1 MIGFTLACLDLRLL
15 RDFPLASTH
24 SLLSSVL
31 SGFTREPTSARRRRN
46 VLSRAC
52 SLAAEPLERRD
63 LLAAFLKIEGIVGD
77 STDPG
82 HDDWILINAATP
94 IFRSIPGGAVDQ
106 QRPRGETS
114 LGEVTFTR
122 QLDRSSPQLME
133 ACALGKF
140 NKTIVAHF
148 TTLARGTEVPY
159 LTYEFHNLAFASYA
173 VHAES
178 SGPAMTT
185 ETLKL
190 TYKSAELRS
199 FRVNPDTGEQTNEV
213 LIVQAPPTVGLSST
227 TVAEKSRAG
236 TVVGR
241 LSTPHGYTNEKYTY
255 KFVPGAGSRDNGA
268 FKIVGDEL
276 RTRFPLNYNA
286 RKSYSIRVQSTAS
299 DGSFVVKTFT
309 IGVVKAPAAVGPRA
323 FALQR

>member
-1 MIGFTLACLDLRLL
+1 MV
-15 RDFPLASTH
+15 STR
-24 SLLSSVL
+24 SLLPSVL
-31 SGFTREPTSARRRRN
+31 SGFTREPTPARRRRN

-63 LLAAFLKIEGIVGD
+63 LLAAFLKIEGIAGD

-82 HDDWILINAATP
+82 HDDWILIRAATP

-133 ACALGKF
+133 ACALGRF
-140 NKTIVAHF
+140 NENIVVHF
-148 TTLARGTEVPY
+148 TIPVSGTEVPY
-159 LTYEFHNLAFASYA
+159 LTYEFHDLAFASYA

-241 LSTPHGYTNEKYTY
+241 LSTPHGYTNETY
-255 KFVPGAGSRDNGA
+255 AYKLVAGAGSRDNGV

-276 RTRFPLNYNA
+276 RTRFPLNYAA

-299 DGSFVVKTFT
+299 DGSTVVKTFT
-309 IGVVKAPAAVGPRA
+309 IGVVKAAAAVRQQA
-323 FALQR
+323 FVLHR

>member
-1 MIGFTLACLDLRLL
+1 M
-15 RDFPLASTH
+15 ASTR
-24 SLLSSVL
+24 SLLPSVL
-31 SGFTREPTSARRRRN
+31 SGFTREPTPTRRRRN

-52 SLAAEPLERRD
+52 RLAAEPLERRD

-77 STDPG
+77 STDP
-82 HDDWILINAATP
+82 DYPDWILINAATP
-94 IFRSIPGGAVDQ
+94 VFRSIPGSARDQ
-106 QRPRGETS
+106 QRPMGEES
-114 LGEVTFTR
+114 RGEVTFTR

-140 NKTIVAHF
+140 NHNVVVHF
-148 TTLARGTEVPY
+148 TQTILSHGTEVPFTKATLSRGTEVPY
-159 LTYEFHNLAFASYA
+159 LTYEFKNLSFASYGI
-173 VHAES
+173 HAEAS
-178 SGPAMTT
+178 DPAKAT

-199 FRVNPDTGEQTNEV
+199 FQVNPDTGEQTNEV

-227 TVAEKSRAG
+227 TVAEKRPAG

-268 FKIVGDEL
+268 FKIVGNEL
-276 RTRFPLNYNA
+276 RTRFPLNHAA
-286 RKSYSIRVQSTAS
+286 RKSYSIRVRSTAS
-299 DGSFVVKTFT
+299 DGSFVERSFT
-309 IGVVKAPAAVGPRA
+309 IGVVKAPTAVRQHA
-323 FALQR
+323 FVLR

>member
-1 MIGFTLACLDLRLL
+1 M
-15 RDFPLASTH
+15 ASTR
-24 SLLSSVL
+24 SLLPSVL
-31 SGFTREPTSARRRRN
+31 SGFTREPTPTRLRRN

-52 SLAAEPLERRD
+52 RLAAEPLERRD
-63 LLAAFLKIEGIVGD
+63 LLAAFLKIDGIVGD

-82 HDDWILINAATP
+82 YPEWILIDAAMP
-94 IFRSIPGGAVDQ
+94 VFRSIPGGAVDQ
-106 QRPRGETS
+106 QRQKGETS
-114 LGEVTFTR
+114 LGDVTFTR
-122 QLDRSSPQLME
+122 QLDKSSPKLME

-140 NKTIVAHF
+140 NKKVVVEF

-159 LTYEFHNLAFASYA
+159 LTYEFHNLSFASYGI
-173 VHAES
+173 HAES
-178 SGPAMTT
+178 SGPAKTT

-199 FRVNPDTGEQTNEV
+199 YQVNPNTGEQTNEV

-241 LSTPHGYTNEKYTY
+241 LSTPYGYTNEKYTY
-255 KFVPGAGSRDNGA
+255 KFVPGAGSQDNGA

-276 RTRFPLNYNA
+276 RTRFPLNYAA

-309 IGVVKAPAAVGPRA
+309 IGVVKAPAAVRQQA
-323 FALQR
+323 FVLRR

>member
-1 MIGFTLACLDLRLL
+1 M
-15 RDFPLASTH
+15 ASTR
-24 SLLSSVL
+24 SLLPSVL
-31 SGFTREPTSARRRRN
+31 SGFTREPTPTRLRRN

-52 SLAAEPLERRD
+52 RLAAEPLERRD
-63 LLAAFLKIEGIVGD
+63 LLAAFLKIDGIVGD

-82 HDDWILINAATP
+82 YPEWILIDAAMP
-94 IFRSIPGGAVDQ
+94 VFRSIPGGAVDQ
-106 QRPRGETS
+106 QRQKGETS
-114 LGEVTFTR
+114 LGDVTFTR
-122 QLDRSSPQLME
+122 QLDKSSPKLME

-140 NKTIVAHF
+140 NKKVVVEF

-159 LTYEFHNLAFASYA
+159 LTYEFHNLSFASYGIY
-173 VHAES
+173 AES
-178 SGPAMTT
+178 SGPAKTT

-199 FRVNPDTGEQTNEV
+199 YQVNPNTGEQTNEV

-241 LSTPHGYTNEKYTY
+241 LSTPYGYTNEKYTY
-255 KFVPGAGSRDNGA
+255 KFVPGAGSQDNGA

-276 RTRFPLNYNA
+276 RTRFPLNYAA

-309 IGVVKAPAAVGPRA
+309 IGVVKAPAAVRQQA
-323 FALQR
+323 FVLRR

>member
-1 MIGFTLACLDLRLL
+1 M
-15 RDFPLASTH
+15 ASTR
-24 SLLSSVL
+24 SLLPSVL

-94 IFRSIPGGAVDQ
+94 IFRSIPRGAVDQ

-122 QLDRSSPQLME
+122 QMNKDSPRLME

-140 NKTIVAHF
+140 NKNIVVEFTIPVS
-148 TTLARGTEVPY
+148 GIEVPY
-159 LTYEFHNLAFASYA
+159 LKYEFRNLAFASYA

-178 SGPAMTT
+178 SGPETTT

-255 KFVPGAGSRDNGA
+255 KLVPGAGSRDNGA

-323 FALQR
+323 FALHR

>member
-1 MIGFTLACLDLRLL
+1 MGSA
-15 RDFPLASTH
+15 
-24 SLLSSVL
+24 SSVV
-31 SGFTREPTSARRRRN
+31 SSVVSVPREPAPARRRRN

-63 LLAAFLKIEGIVGD
+63 LLAAFLKIEGIAGD

-82 HDDWILINAATP
+82 HDDWILIRAATP
-94 IFRSIPGGAVDQ
+94 IFRSIPGSAVDQ

-122 QLDRSSPQLME
+122 QVDRTSPKLME

-140 NKTIVAHF
+140 NTNIVVEFTIPV
-148 TTLARGTEVPY
+148 RGIEVPY
-159 LTYEFHNLAFASYA
+159 LKYEFQDLSFASYA
-173 VHAES
+173 LHAES
-178 SGPAMTT
+178 SGPATTT
-185 ETLKL
+185 ETLTL

-213 LIVQAPPTVGLSST
+213 CIVQAPPTVGLSST
-227 TVAEKSRAG
+227 TVADKSRAG

-255 KFVPGAGSRDNGA
+255 KLVPGAGSRDNGV

-276 RTRFPLNYNA
+276 RTRVPLNYSV

-299 DGSFVVKTFT
+299 DGSFVVNTFT
-309 IGVVKAPAAVGPRA
+309 IGVVKAPAAVRQQA
-323 FALQR
+323 FVLHR

>member
-1 MIGFTLACLDLRLL
+1 
-15 RDFPLASTH
+15 
-24 SLLSSVL
+24 
-31 SGFTREPTSARRRRN
+31 
-46 VLSRAC
+46 
-52 SLAAEPLERRD
+52 LAAEPLERRD

-82 HDDWILINAATP
+82 YPEWILIDAAMP
-94 IFRSIPGGAVDQ
+94 VFRSIPGGAIDQ
-106 QRPRGETS
+106 QRTKGERS
-114 LGEVTFTR
+114 LGDVTFTR
-122 QLDRSSPQLME
+122 QLDKSSPKLME

-140 NKTIVAHF
+140 NKEILVEF
-148 TTLARGTEVPY
+148 TTLVRGKEVPY
-159 LTYEFHNLAFASYA
+159 LTYEFHNLSFASYGI
-173 VHAES
+173 HAES
-178 SGPAMTT
+178 SGPAKTT

-199 FRVNPDTGEQTNEV
+199 FQVNPDTGEQTHEV

-241 LSTPHGYTNEKYTY
+241 LSTPYGYTNEKYTY
-255 KFVPGAGSRDNGA
+255 KFVPGAGSQDNGA

-276 RTRFPLNYNA
+276 RTRFPLNYAA

-309 IGVVKAPAAVGPRA
+309 IGVLKAPAAIRQQA
-323 FALQR
+323 FVLR

>member
-1 MIGFTLACLDLRLL
+1 M
-15 RDFPLASTH
+15 ASTR
-24 SLLSSVL
+24 SLLPSVL
-31 SGFTREPTSARRRRN
+31 SGFTREPTPTRRRRN

-52 SLAAEPLERRD
+52 RLAAEPLERRD
-63 LLAAFLKIEGIVGD
+63 LLAAFLKIDGIVGD

-82 HDDWILINAATP
+82 YPEWILIDAAMP
-94 IFRSIPGGAVDQ
+94 VFRSIPGGAIDQ
-106 QRPRGETS
+106 QRTKGERS
-114 LGEVTFTR
+114 LGDVTFTR
-122 QLDRSSPQLME
+122 QLDKSSPKLME

-140 NKTIVAHF
+140 NKEILVEF
-148 TTLARGTEVPY
+148 TTLVRGKEVPY
-159 LTYEFHNLAFASYA
+159 LTYEFHNLSFASYGI
-173 VHAES
+173 HAES
-178 SGPAMTT
+178 SGPAKTT

-199 FRVNPDTGEQTNEV
+199 FQVNPDTGEQTHEV

-241 LSTPHGYTNEKYTY
+241 LSTPYGYTNEKYTY
-255 KFVPGAGSRDNGA
+255 KFVPGAGSQDNGA

-276 RTRFPLNYNA
+276 RTRFPLNYAA

-309 IGVVKAPAAVGPRA
+309 IGVVKAPAAVRQQA
-323 FALQR
+323 FVLRR

>member
-1 MIGFTLACLDLRLL
+1 
-15 RDFPLASTH
+15 
-24 SLLSSVL
+24 
-31 SGFTREPTSARRRRN
+31 
-46 VLSRAC
+46 
-52 SLAAEPLERRD
+52 
-63 LLAAFLKIEGIVGD
+63 LKIEGIAGD

-82 HDDWILINAATP
+82 YDDWILINAAMP
-94 IFRSIPGGAVDQ
+94 VFRSLPGGAVDQ
-106 QRPRGETS
+106 QRTKGETS
-114 LGEVTFTR
+114 LGDVTFTR
-122 QLDRSSPQLME
+122 QLDKSSPKLME

-140 NKTIVAHF
+140 NKKVVVEF
-148 TTLARGTEVPY
+148 TTLAAGREVPY

-173 VHAES
+173 VHADS
-178 SGPAMTT
+178 SGPAKTT

-199 FRVNPDTGEQTNEV
+199 FQVNPDTGEQTNEV

-236 TVVGR
+236 TVVGW

-255 KFVPGAGSRDNGA
+255 KLVPGAGSRDNGA

-309 IGVVKAPAAVGPRA
+309 VKVDKPAVAVRQRA
-323 FALQR
+323 FAVHH

>member
-1 MIGFTLACLDLRLL
+1 M
-15 RDFPLASTH
+15 ASTR
-24 SLLSSVL
+24 SLLPSVL
-31 SGFTREPTSARRRRN
+31 SGFTREPTPTRRRRN

-52 SLAAEPLERRD
+52 RLAAEPLERRD

-82 HDDWILINAATP
+82 YPEWILIDAAMP
-94 IFRSIPGGAVDQ
+94 VFRSIPGGAIDQ
-106 QRPRGETS
+106 QRTKGERS
-114 LGEVTFTR
+114 LGDVTFTR
-122 QLDRSSPQLME
+122 QLDKSSPKLME

-140 NKTIVAHF
+140 NKKVVVEF
-148 TTLARGTEVPY
+148 TTSVRGKEVPY
-159 LTYEFHNLAFASYA
+159 LTYEFHNLSFASYGI
-173 VHAES
+173 HAES
-178 SGPAMTT
+178 SGPAKTT

-199 FRVNPDTGEQTNEV
+199 FQVNPDTGEQTNEV

-241 LSTPHGYTNEKYTY
+241 LSTPYGYTNEKYTY
-255 KFVPGAGSRDNGA
+255 KFVPGAGSQDNGA

-276 RTRFPLNYNA
+276 RTRFPLNYAA
-286 RKSYSIRVQSTAS
+286 RKSYSIRVRSTAS
-299 DGSFVVKTFT
+299 DGSFVEKTFT
-309 IGVVKAPAAVGPRA
+309 IGVVKAPTAVRQHA
-323 FALQR
+323 FVLR

>member
-1 MIGFTLACLDLRLL
+1 M
-15 RDFPLASTH
+15 ASTR
-24 SLLSSVL
+24 SLLPSVL
-31 SGFTREPTSARRRRN
+31 SGFTREPTPTRRRRN

-52 SLAAEPLERRD
+52 RLAAEPLERRD

-82 HDDWILINAATP
+82 YPEWILIDAAMP
-94 IFRSIPGGAVDQ
+94 VFRSIPGGAIDQ
-106 QRPRGETS
+106 QRTKGERS
-114 LGEVTFTR
+114 LGDVTFTR
-122 QLDRSSPQLME
+122 QLDKSSPKLME

-140 NKTIVAHF
+140 NKEILVEF
-148 TTLARGTEVPY
+148 TTLVRGKEVPY
-159 LTYEFHNLAFASYA
+159 LTYEFHHLSFASYGI
-173 VHAES
+173 HAES
-178 SGPAMTT
+178 SGPAKTT

-199 FRVNPDTGEQTNEV
+199 FQVNPDTGEQTHEV

-227 TVAEKSRAG
+227 TVAEKRPAG

-268 FKIVGDEL
+268 FKIVGNEL
-276 RTRFPLNYNA
+276 RTSFPLNHAA
-286 RKSYSIRVQSTAS
+286 RKSYSIRVRSTAS
-299 DGSFVVKTFT
+299 DGSFVEKTFT
-309 IGVVKAPAAVGPRA
+309 IGVVKAPTAVRQHA
-323 FALQR
+323 FVLR

>member
-1 MIGFTLACLDLRLL
+1 MAISRRF
-15 RDFPLASTH
+15 
-24 SLLSSVL
+24 LSSVL
-31 SGFTREPTSARRRRN
+31 SALAREPVPARQRRN
-46 VLSRAC
+46 VRAN
-52 SLAAEPLERRD
+52 SLRPAAEPLERRD
-63 LLAAFLKIEGIVGD
+63 LLAAFLKIEGIAGD

-82 HDDWILINAATP
+82 HDDWILIHAATP

-114 LGEVTFTR
+114 RGEVTFTR
-122 QLDRSSPQLME
+122 QMNKDSPRLME

-140 NKTIVAHF
+140 NKNIVVEFTIPVS
-148 TTLARGTEVPY
+148 GIEVPY
-159 LTYEFHNLAFASYA
+159 LKYEFHNLAFASYA

-178 SGPAMTT
+178 SGPETTT

-255 KFVPGAGSRDNGA
+255 KLVPGAGSRDNGA

-309 IGVVKAPAAVGPRA
+309 VKVDKPAVAVRQRA
-323 FALQR
+323 FAVHH